1 MGTDLPIGTILKE
14 AAAIHWQHRMLFLA
28 TAGVFALLLFSVI
41 AFAAEPYMAFLE
53 QVGTQDPEQ
62 LVPIDFGPIFAAIL
76 LGLVVVAATFVF
88 WTRLSLM
95 GLQGAL
101 ENGWLD
107 WIRQIGATLVNFLF
121 IGVVQF
127 LAIGLLVGLL
137 LQAISPDALARLQA
151 GSIDPSLMLLLTLV
165 LNYAASLVFAFFSFN
180 LVEGAIGERYV
191 SSSLSRSVAASG
203 VGRMSVLLFS
213 ALMGLTVMNQII
225 FWVDRS
231 MPGTYT
237 MMFLSLVV
245 MVLFTTYL
253 AALHG
258 IAFRIRTGRRGPMGS
273 AANSP

>member
-1 MGTDLPIGTILKE
+1 MGGGFPIAAILKE
-14 AAAIHWQHRMLFLA
+14 AAAVHWQHRMAFLA
-28 TAGVFALLLFSVI
+28 TIGVFALLLFAVVAI
-41 AFAAEPYMAFLE
+41 ASEPYGAFME
-53 QVGTQDPEQ
+53 QVAAQDPEQ
-62 LVPIDFGPIFAAIL
+62 VVPIDFGPIFAAL
-76 LGLVVVAATFVF
+76 FLSLVVIAAVFVF

-95 GLQGAL
+95 GLHGAL

-107 WIRQIGATLVNFLF
+107 WVRQTGTTLVNFLF

-127 LAIGLLVGLL
+127 LAIGLFVGLL

-151 GSIDPSLMLLLTLV
+151 GTIDPSLMLLLTLV
-165 LNYAASLVFAFFSFN
+165 LNYAASLVFAFFSFS

-203 VGRMSVLLFS
+203 VGRMSILLFS

-225 FWVDRS
+225 FWVDTA

-258 IAFRIRTGRRGPMGS
+258 IAFRVRTGRRGPMGGIAKS
-273 AANSP
+273 S